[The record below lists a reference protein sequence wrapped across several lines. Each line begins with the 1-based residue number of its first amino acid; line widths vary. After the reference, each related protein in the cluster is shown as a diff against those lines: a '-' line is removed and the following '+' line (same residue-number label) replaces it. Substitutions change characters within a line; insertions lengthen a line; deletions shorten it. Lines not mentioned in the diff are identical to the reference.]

1 MQHGSIIGDP
11 SPLRQISGYRH
22 DHLKNVKITGFCS
35 AKGLVE
41 LVCYVLENVT
51 SLDCLALDTTLGLPR
66 CSANSLGKCLTM
78 EKDMCNIQ
86 VLITYN
92 QD

>member
-1 MQHGSIIGDP
+1 MQHDSIIGDP

-22 DHLKNVKITGFCS
+22 DHLIKKITGFCS

-51 SLDCLALDTTLGLPR
+51 SLDCLTLDTTLGLPR

-78 EKDMCNIQ
+78 EKDMCNTPG
-86 VLITYN
+86 VNHL
-92 QD
+92 